1 MEHDSELPPGQQRV
15 AGDKWPLV
23 GERESAV
30 VPATWTL
37 AIHGCVDHPCRWT
50 LDEVQQLPQ
59 VRPTVDI
66 HCVTRW
72 SKLGVSFTGVLLRD
86 VLHAVGV
93 DPAARYVSFESHS
106 TRGHTSSLALAT
118 ALELGT
124 FLAWEVDGR
133 PLPAMHGGPLRNIVP
148 GRYFY
153 KSVKWLCGLELLVD
167 DRLGY
172 WEADAGYHNEAD
184 PWREQR
190 YLAADLDK
198 RRVKQLLATRD
209 FSGLDLRG
217 FQAADRELDDLVAR
231 DAKLR
236 DANFRGCRLQRA
248 DFRGANLSNA
258 HFQGAKLVDAKFQ
271 GADVEG
277 TNFCQADLRGCDFSE
292 ASLFG
297 ASFVVENWQA
307 LPEDQW
313 QAAQLTNVRL
323 TPQQIESLATSQVAY
338 LQRLVK

>member
-1 MEHDSELPPGQQRV
+1 MEPDAALPPGQQRV

-23 GERESAV
+23 GERDSA
-30 VPATWTL
+30 PAPETWTL
-37 AIHGCVDHPCRWT
+37 AIHGSVSRPIRWT
-50 LDEVQQLPQ
+50 LAELEQLPQ

-72 SKLGVSFTGVLLRD
+72 SKLGVPFTGVLLSD
-86 VLHAVGV
+86 VLQAVGV
-93 DPAARYVSFESHS
+93 DPAARFVSFQSHS
-106 TRGHTSSLALAT
+106 TRGHSSSLSLAT

-124 FLAWEVDGR
+124 FLAWEVDGQ
-133 PLPAMHGGPLRNIVP
+133 PLPARHGGPLRNIVP

-153 KSVKWLCGLELLVD
+153 KSVKWLCGLELLAE

-184 PWREQR
+184 PWLEQR
-190 YLAADLDK
+190 YLAADVDK
-198 RRVKQLLATRD
+198 RQAKQLLATRN

-217 FQAADRELDDLVAR
+217 FQAADRELDDLIAR

-236 DANFRGCRLQRA
+236 DANFRGGRLQRA

-258 HFQGAKLVDAKFQ
+258 HFQQADLVDANFQ

-277 TNFCQADLRGCDFSE
+277 ANFCQADLRGCDFTG

-297 ASFVVENWQA
+297 ASFVAENWQV
-307 LPEDQW
+307 LPETQW
-313 QAAQLTNVRL
+313 QAAVLTGVCF
-323 TPQQIESLATSQVAY
+323 TTEQIESLATSQVAY
-338 LQRLVK
+338 LRRLGL

>member
-1 MEHDSELPPGQQRV
+1 MEHDAALPPGQQLV

-23 GERESAV
+23 GERESAT
-30 VPATWTL
+30 VPQTWKL
-37 AIHGCVDHPCRWT
+37 AIHGCVRNPRSWT
-50 LDEVQQLPQ
+50 LEELQRLPH
-59 VRPTVDI
+59 VHPIVDI

-86 VLHAVGV
+86 VLHAAGL
-93 DPAARYVSFESHS
+93 DPAARFVSFESHS
-106 TRGHTSSLALAT
+106 SRGHTSSLSLTAALD
-118 ALELGT
+118 LGT
-124 FLAWEVDGR
+124 FLAWEVDGQ
-133 PLPAMHGGPLRNIVP
+133 PLPAEHGGPLRNIVP

-153 KSVKWLCGLELLVD
+153 KSVKWLCGLELRVD

-190 YLAADLDK
+190 YLATDLDK
-198 RRVKQLLATRD
+198 RRAKQLLATRD

-217 FQAADRELDDLVAR
+217 FQVAGRELDDLVAR

-258 HFQGAKLVDAKFQ
+258 HFQVATLVDAKFQ

-277 TNFCQADLRGCDFSE
+277 ANFCQADLRGCDFSG

-297 ASFVVENWQA
+297 ASFVAENWQD
-307 LPEDQW
+307 LPAEQW
-313 QAAQLTNVRL
+313 QAAQLTDVRL
-323 TPQQIESLATSQVAY
+323 TVEQIESLATSQVAY
-338 LQRLVK
+338 LRQRGL